1 MRVKFLC
8 RTAPQKGR
16 SRAKLHKKHFTIVWW
31 CDGQDMQLGGRAV
44 ACCAAIVKDLVTV
57 SSLAVSF
64 TAVANCAIGNLSY
77 LAICNGQM
85 SGNWAP
91 YPERR
96 LLKERRSRE
105 QSALNDWPSSRIIV
119 Q

>member
-1 MRVKFLC
+1 MWR
-8 RTAPQKGR
+8 
-16 SRAKLHKKHFTIVWW
+16 
-31 CDGQDMQLGGRAV
+31 CDDQDMQLGGRAV

-57 SSLAVSF
+57 SSLAASF

-85 SGNWAP
+85 AGNWAP

-96 LLKERRSRE
+96 LLKERRSCE

>member
-8 RTAPQKGR
+8 RTAPQKAEAEQSYIKSILRLCGGVTTR
-16 SRAKLHKKHFTIVWW
+16 ICSSEEEPLH
-31 CDGQDMQLGGRAV
+31 A
-44 ACCAAIVKDLVTV
+44 CAAIVKDLVTV
-57 SSLAVSF
+57 SSLAASF

-85 SGNWAP
+85 AGNWAP

-96 LLKERRSRE
+96 LLKGRRSRE

>member
-1 MRVKFLC
+1 MWR
-8 RTAPQKGR
+8 
-16 SRAKLHKKHFTIVWW
+16 
-31 CDGQDMQLGGRAV
+31 CDDQDMQLGGRAV
-44 ACCAAIVKDLVTV
+44 ACCAAIIKDLVIV
-57 SSLAVSF
+57 SSLAASF
-64 TAVANCAIGNLSY
+64 AAVGAIGNLSY

-85 SGNWAP
+85 AGNWAP

-96 LLKERRSRE
+96 LLKERRSCE

>member
-1 MRVKFLC
+1 MLR
-8 RTAPQKGR
+8 RNRQ
-16 SRAKLHKKHFTIVWW
+16 S
-31 CDGQDMQLGGRAV
+31 
-44 ACCAAIVKDLVTV
+44 LVTV
-57 SSLAVSF
+57 SSLTASF
-64 TAVANCAIGNLSY
+64 AAVANCAIGNLSY

-85 SGNWAP
+85 AGNWAL

-105 QSALNDWPSSRIIV
+105 QSALNDWPSPRIIV